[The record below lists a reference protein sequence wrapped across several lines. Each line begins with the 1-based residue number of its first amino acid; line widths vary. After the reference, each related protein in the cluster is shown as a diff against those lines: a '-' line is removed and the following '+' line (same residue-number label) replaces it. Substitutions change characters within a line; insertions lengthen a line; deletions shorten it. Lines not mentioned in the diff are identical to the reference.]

1 MGYGVSGN
9 VESFNSGTD
18 PVTIQLIESGTTVAA
33 YELILSDG
41 ANGTVSGNKITQNF
55 TINDVRP
62 GTYDLVVM
70 KSAHLKY
77 TITGVTVGSE
87 DLDLTQNPNER
98 ISLIQMLYG
107 DVTQNGIINLDDI
120 NLIQNAANYNKVV
133 SAARDA
139 ICDLN
144 GNGTI
149 NLDDLNIIQNAA
161 NYNKSATNNCTVSY
175 TAP

>member
-1 MGYGVSGN
+1 M
-9 VESFNSGTD
+9 
-18 PVTIQLIESGTTVAA
+18 
-33 YELILSDG
+33 
-41 ANGTVSGNKITQNF
+41 
-55 TINDVRP
+55 
-62 GTYDLVVM
+62 
-70 KSAHLKY
+70 
-77 TITGVTVGSE
+77 
-87 DLDLTQNPNER
+87 
-98 ISLIQMLYG
+98 
-107 DVTQNGIINLDDI
+107 DDI